1 MTNSLYRGAYVSD
14 ICCGPFVVMVYLGLA
29 VGLSVAEESTAGN
42 LTYYKIMDILYL
54 T

>member
-1 MTNSLYRGAYVSD
+1 MSD
-14 ICCGPFVVMVYLGLA
+14 IWCGPIVVMVYLGLA

-42 LTYYKIMDILYL
+42 LIYYKIMDILYP